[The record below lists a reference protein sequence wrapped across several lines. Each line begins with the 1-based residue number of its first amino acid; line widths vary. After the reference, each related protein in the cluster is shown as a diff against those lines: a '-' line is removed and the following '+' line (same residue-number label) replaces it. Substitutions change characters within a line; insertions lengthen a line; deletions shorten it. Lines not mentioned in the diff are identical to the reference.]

1 MDKKIKGIVVN
12 ERSYSETSKII
23 NILTEGDG
31 IIGLI
36 AKGAKGLKSPLRN
49 VTTKLTY
56 GLFNIRY
63 KEKGL
68 STLIS
73 VDIID
78 PLKQIKKD
86 ITMISYASFIAD
98 LSEQVEKHSNNQNVF
113 SLLSKSLL
121 KINEGFDP
129 MVISNILELK
139 YLDFL
144 GVMPI
149 IDECSICGNK
159 KAIVTLS
166 VDKGGYVC
174 KNCHT
179 NEKIVS
185 EKTIK
190 LIRMFYYVDIA
201 KISKL
206 EISNS
211 VKKEINE
218 FLDNYYDKYTGLYL
232 KSKSFV
238 HNLNKINIG

>member
-1 MDKKIKGIVVN
+1 MDKKIKGIVVS

-23 NILTEGDG
+23 NILTEEDG

-98 LSEQVEKHSNNQNVF
+98 LSEQVVKHSNNQNVF
-113 SLLSKSLL
+113 SLLSNSLL
-121 KINEGFDP
+121 KINEGFDET
-129 MVISNILELK
+129 VLCNILEIKL
-139 YLDFL
+139 LPFL
-144 GVMPI
+144 GVTLCLDGCI
-149 IDECSICGNK
+149 RCGSK
-159 KAIVTLS
+159 KEIVTIDAS
-166 VDKGGYVC
+166 YGGLIC
-174 KNCHT
+174 KNCYR
-179 NEKIVS
+179 NEQIIDLRVVKLLRMYYYIDIGSIENIKVDAKLKKI
-185 EKTIK
+185 
-190 LIRMFYYVDIA
+190 
-201 KISKL
+201 
-206 EISNS
+206 
-211 VKKEINE
+211 INK
-218 FLDNYYDKYTGLYL
+218 FLTDYYDSFTGLYL
-232 KSKSFV
+232 DKKVLEF
-238 HNLNKINIG
+238 KE

>member
-23 NILTEGDG
+23 NILTEEDG

-98 LSEQVEKHSNNQNVF
+98 LSEQVVKHSNNQNVF
-113 SLLSKSLL
+113 SLLSNSLL

-144 GVMPI
+144 GVMP
-149 IDECSICGNK
+149 
-159 KAIVTLS
+159 A
-166 VDKGGYVC
+166 YWQH
-174 KNCHT
+174 HT
-179 NEKIVS
+179 
-185 EKTIK
+185 
-190 LIRMFYYVDIA
+190 RPY
-201 KISKL
+201 
-206 EISNS
+206 
-211 VKKEINE
+211 
-218 FLDNYYDKYTGLYL
+218 
-232 KSKSFV
+232 
-238 HNLNKINIG
+238 HQPR

>member
-1 MDKKIKGIVVN
+1 M
-12 ERSYSETSKII
+12 
-23 NILTEGDG
+23 
-31 IIGLI
+31 I

-98 LSEQVEKHSNNQNVF
+98 LSEQVVKHSNNQNVF
-113 SLLSKSLL
+113 SLLSNSLL

-211 VKKEINE
+211 VKKEIN
-218 FLDNYYDKYTGLYL
+218 
-232 KSKSFV
+232 
-238 HNLNKINIG
+238 